1 MEDSLQLTNS
11 RNFKFYM
18 TYIKKR
24 FFFFFYRL
32 ILFLCLLFLSTDLEI
47 FKH

>member
-24 FFFFFYRL
+24 FFFFFLQTYFISLSFIPFYR
-32 ILFLCLLFLSTDLEI
+32 S
-47 FKH
+47 